1 MMHFPLFRCERK
13 AEQHLEETQ
22 PSSFAGQYAFPLA
35 GREPFAR
42 AIEYT
47 PLASCSRNYLH
58 LLMSTIKIE
67 SKHRQ
72 RQALGVAGH
81 SRRTDPCTP
90 VRDMF

>member
-35 GREPFAR
+35 GRE
-42 AIEYT
+42 
-47 PLASCSRNYLH
+47 

-67 SKHRQ
+67 SQHRQ
-72 RQALGVAGH
+72 RPQLGVAGH